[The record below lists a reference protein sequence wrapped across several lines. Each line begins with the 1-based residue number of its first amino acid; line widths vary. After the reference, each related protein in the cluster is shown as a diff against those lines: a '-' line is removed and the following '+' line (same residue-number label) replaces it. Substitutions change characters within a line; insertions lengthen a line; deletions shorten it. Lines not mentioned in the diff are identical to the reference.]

1 MSKNRRYIEQFDSH
15 AGMPA
20 DFDSLFKSENG
31 RIIAKRRIRMKSRKS
46 RVVQLSA
53 AAAAIICAAAAGL
66 SSLDIQNNDTG
77 ISISELAQV
86 TESDTAA
93 FTEYVDN
100 ANQPVTTAEAFPL
113 TDTFDY
119 SIYREA
125 DINEE
130 NAVYSLSE
138 SAFANANFITYAN
151 VVSKQYTDDNS
162 VIEYTLCTKEFFVP
176 KEFENPP
183 EELPMTFTLSVPVSH
198 LPDSFGELQTG
209 SEYILPLNITRL
221 EYDTYS
227 FELADNIFPIRKTE
241 NGWLMSDTYS
251 TLCGSSEHTSYDM
264 GDGEFEIAY
273 ISCTD
278 EQMSE
283 RLVSVFDRTK
293 PYVHYSLPA
302 DEGTVMN
309 AAEVFAE
316 GLFENISVSPFDSSV
331 LILENKEYFQL
342 IPNISGTVIYAG
354 RSADGQNMAVI
365 SPDSGFAAVMFTGM
379 SELAVSQ
386 GDYVTDGTEI
396 GSCSYDAVYCRFIDH
411 SGNKVLF
418 ED

>member
-20 DFDSLFKSENG
+20 DFDSLFKTENG
-31 RIIAKRRIRMKSRKS
+31 KIIAKRRIRMKSSKS
-46 RVVQLSA
+46 RVLQLSA
-53 AAAAIICAAAAGL
+53 AAAAIICAAAVGL
-66 SSLDIQNNDTG
+66 SYLDISNDDAG

-86 TESDTAA
+86 TESETAA
-93 FTEYVDN
+93 FTEYVDT
-100 ANQPVTTAEAFPL
+100 ANQPVTTAEAFPF
-113 TDTFDY
+113 TDSFDY
-119 SIYREA
+119 SIYRET
-125 DINEE
+125 DIIEE
-130 NAVYSLSE
+130 NAFYSLSE
-138 SAFANANFITYAN
+138 SVFAKANFIAYAN
-151 VVSKQYTDDNS
+151 VVSKRYTDDNS
-162 VIEYTLCTKEFFVP
+162 VIEYTLCTKDFFVP

-183 EELPMTFTLSVPVSH
+183 EELPLTFTLDVPVSQ
-198 LPDSFGELQTG
+198 LPDSFGELQAG
-209 SEYILPLNITRL
+209 SEYILPLNITHL
-221 EYDTYS
+221 EDGTYS
-227 FELADNIFPIRKTE
+227 FEMADNIFPIRKIE
-241 NGWLMSDTYS
+241 SGWLMSDTYS
-251 TLCGSSEHTSYDM
+251 TLCGSSEHTSYDT
-264 GDGEFEIAY
+264 GDGEFETAH

-278 EQMSE
+278 EQMAE
-283 RLVSVFDRTK
+283 RLVSVLDRTK

-302 DEGTVMN
+302 DEVTVMN

-316 GLFENISVSPFDSSV
+316 GLFENISISPEDSSV

-365 SPDSGFAAVMFTGM
+365 SPDSGFAAVMFMGM

-411 SGNKVLF
+411 RGNKVLF